1 MSYPSRP
8 LPSHLRQASASNNGN
23 SLQGQSPVLLA
34 RINEKRQELEN
45 LKELRD
51 LSAGLAGQMTV
62 LEEKLATLSNGTEG
76 RIQHDLIRLQSYTDK
91 PVAVAMVLGNWHN
104 VLRAISMA
112 SSKYISYSR
121 KAPTDAPQRKY
132 RCLRTPKTTKNN
144 EMRMYLCH
152 KPLSGFPQSRLR

>member
-8 LPSHLRQASASNNGN
+8 LPSHLRQASTSNHGG

-76 RIQHDLIRLQSYTDK
+76 TVQYGWMGFKVILTNLQ
-91 PVAVAMVLGNWHN
+91 
-104 VLRAISMA
+104 
-112 SSKYISYSR
+112 
-121 KAPTDAPQRKY
+121 
-132 RCLRTPKTTKNN
+132 
-144 EMRMYLCH
+144 
-152 KPLSGFPQSRLR
+152 LSLWYWETGIMFSGR

>member
-8 LPSHLRQASASNNGN
+8 LPSHLRQASTSNNGG

-76 RIQHDLIRLQSYTDK
+76 TVQYGWIGLQSYTNK
-91 PVAVAMVLGNWHN
+91 PAAVAMVLGNWHN

-112 SSKYISYSR
+112 SSNYIPHSP
-121 KAPTDAPQRKY
+121 KAPTDAAQRKY
-132 RCLRTPKTTKNN
+132 RCLKNPKATKKNEKTT
-144 EMRMYLCH
+144 YLCR
-152 KPLSGFPQSRLR
+152 KPLLEFPQSRLR

>member
-62 LEEKLATLSNGTEG
+62 LEEKLATLSNGTE
-76 RIQHDLIRLQSYTDK
+76 
-91 PVAVAMVLGNWHN
+91 AVAMVLGNWHN

-112 SSKYISYSR
+112 STKIPMPKDSQNYEEERDEDVPLPQTLVRIPTEQ
-121 KAPTDAPQRKY
+121 APLIQQHEEAAREAI
-132 RCLRTPKTTKNN
+132 N
-144 EMRMYLCH
+144 ED
-152 KPLSGFPQSRLR
+152 Q